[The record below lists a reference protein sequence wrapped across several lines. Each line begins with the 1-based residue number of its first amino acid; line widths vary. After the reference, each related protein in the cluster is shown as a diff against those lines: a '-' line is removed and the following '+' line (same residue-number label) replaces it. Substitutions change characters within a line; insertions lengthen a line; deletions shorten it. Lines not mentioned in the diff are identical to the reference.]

1 VVGPG
6 GYYRHIGATL
16 SLINFHY
23 VLWMEEMEVGMKD
36 PVEDETPE
44 EEAIRRANF
53 WFP

>member
-16 SLINFHY
+16 SLINFRY
-23 VLWMEEMEVGMKD
+23 VLWMEEMDIHTENPVG
-36 PVEDETPE
+36 EETLE
-44 EEAIRRANF
+44 EEAIMRGNF